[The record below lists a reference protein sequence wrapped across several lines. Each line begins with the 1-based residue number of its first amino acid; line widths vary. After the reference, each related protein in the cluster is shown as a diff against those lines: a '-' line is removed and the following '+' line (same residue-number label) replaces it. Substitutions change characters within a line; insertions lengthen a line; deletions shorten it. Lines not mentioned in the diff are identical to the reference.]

1 MQALHNQTGR
11 QNQLRAVYIS
21 LKETM
26 TKVDSCIMD
35 KKQIENIVSNTSL
48 GIKGTIIWKSRIV
61 LAHLFFFW
69 LSLFMS
75 FIVLNDMDINKRWFG
90 SIFWNT
96 FMAVTAIKLVT
107 YGVFRQYQGWW
118 RYVSITDLLSIM
130 KATHVCLFLE
140 IVLYYLCTN
149 YYPNALGVTS
159 GQPLIVQVP
168 VSALIID
175 WVATICTV
183 CGSRLLIRLY
193 YEESQQVVSGRLL
206 RLLIVGAGNAG
217 ETLLREIRR
226 MPVLKYDVVGFVDDN
241 PRKHGIRIH
250 GAEVIGTTSEIKNIA
265 KERSIDELVI
275 AMPSASRKVLRNVIT
290 QCEGAN
296 LKFSTVPDLVSIAA
310 GKVSVSQMREVDI
323 NDLLGRDPIT
333 LDIEQISRFLN
344 NKVVMVT
351 GAGGSIGS
359 EMCRQICQFG
369 PKKLLLLE
377 QAENPLF
384 HIERELQKEYPTVS
398 LRPIICDITDCR
410 RVDRIFGEYKPEVVI
425 HAAAHKHVPLMEAN
439 PGEAFKNNVCGTRN
453 VAMAADK
460 YKAKNFVMI
469 STDKAVNPTS
479 IMGSSKRFAEMVI
492 QGLNTHS
499 STDFITVRFGNV
511 LGSNGSVVPIFTKQ
525 IMEGGPVTVTHP
537 DMQRYF
543 MTIPEASQLVL
554 QAATMGKGGEVFLL
568 DMGEPVKIA
577 DLARELITLSGYR
590 PDEDIEIKYTGMR
603 PGEKLFEELS
613 IAGEDMKPTPHPKI
627 AVWQNIPA
635 DEKELEQAINDML
648 TIADTARYEE
658 IVAIIKRIIP
668 EYVGDVDSKKL
679 HDEHLK
685 QRMRSTVQ
693 DI

>member
-1 MQALHNQTGR
+1 MTINTTMERDLTDSRYGAGTMSTK
-11 QNQLRAVYIS
+11 S
-21 LKETM
+21 L
-26 TKVDSCIMD
+26 
-35 KKQIENIVSNTSL
+35 L
-48 GIKGTIIWKSRIV
+48 IWKGRIV
-61 LAHLFFFW
+61 FAHLVFFW

-75 FIVLNDMDINKRWFG
+75 FVVLNQMQINEWFG
-90 SIFWNT
+90 PVFWNV
-96 FMAVTAIKLVT
+96 FLAITAIKLVV
-107 YGVFRQYQGWW
+107 YGLFRQYQGWW
-118 RYVSITDLLSIM
+118 RYVSVSDLFSII
-130 KATHVCLFLE
+130 KATHASLLIIIVAYYVCL
-140 IVLYYLCTN
+140 YYC
-149 YYPNALGVTS
+149 PSILGEYEPIKGT
-159 GQPLIVQVP
+159 
-168 VSALIID
+168 IIPILQSDKLSPSTFVAD

-193 YEESQQVVSGRLL
+193 FEESQQVVPGRLT
-206 RLLIVGAGNAG
+206 RILIVGAGNAG

-226 MPVLKYDVVGFVDDN
+226 MSVLKYEVVGFVDDN
-241 PRKHGIRIH
+241 PRKRGMRIH
-250 GAEVIGTTSEIKNIA
+250 GVEVLGNTGEIKKIA
-265 KERSIDELVI
+265 KEKAIDELVI
-275 AMPSASRKVLRNVIT
+275 AMPSANRKELRHVIS
-290 QCEGAN
+290 QCEGSN

-310 GKVSVSQMREVDI
+310 GKVAVSQMRDVDI

-333 LDIEQISRFLN
+333 LDIEQISSFLN

-369 PKKLLLLE
+369 PKRLLLVE

-384 HIERELQKEYPTVS
+384 HIERELQANYPSVS
-398 LRPIICDITDCR
+398 LRPIICDISDGV
-410 RVDRIFGEYKPEVVI
+410 RVDRVFSENKPEVVI

-439 PGEAFKNNVCGTRN
+439 PGEAFKNNVSGTRN
-453 VAMAADK
+453 VAYASDK
-460 YKAKNFVMI
+460 YGAKNFVMI

-492 QGLNTHS
+492 QGLNVRS
-499 STDFITVRFGNV
+499 KTDFITVRFGNV

-525 IMEGGPVTVTHP
+525 IMAGGPVTVTHP

-590 PDEDIEIKYTGMR
+590 PDEDIEIKFTGMR

-635 DEKELEQAINDML
+635 DETELHSAIDEML
-648 TIADTARYEE
+648 RVADTASYDE
-658 IVAIIKRIIP
+658 IVSIIKRIIP
-668 EYVGDVDSKKL
+668 EYVGDVDSKML
-679 HDEHLK
+679 HDEHVK
-685 QRMRSTVQ
+685 NMGRVGCN
-693 DI
+693 

>member
-1 MQALHNQTGR
+1 M
-11 QNQLRAVYIS
+11 S
-21 LKETM
+21 
-26 TKVDSCIMD
+26 
-35 KKQIENIVSNTSL
+35 KKSVF
-48 GIKGTIIWKSRIV
+48 IWKSRIII
-61 LAHLFFFW
+61 AHLFFFW
-69 LSLFMS
+69 VSLFMS
-75 FIVLNDMDINKRWFG
+75 FIVLNQMQINEWFG
-90 SIFWNT
+90 PVFWNV
-96 FMAVTAIKLVT
+96 FIAVATVKLIV
-107 YGVFRQYQGWW
+107 YGLFRQYQGWW
-118 RYVSITDLLSIM
+118 RYVSVSDLFSIIS
-130 KATHVCLFLE
+130 ATHV
-140 IVLYYLCTN
+140 
-149 YYPNALGVTS
+149 S
-159 GQPLIVQVP
+159 
-168 VSALIID
+168 LIIIMIGYYMAMSFMPTVLGEYEPIEGQIVPILCSDKLSASTFIAD

-193 YEESQQVVSGRLL
+193 YEESRQVVPGRLI
-206 RLLIVGAGNAG
+206 RILIVGAGNAG

-226 MPVLKYDVVGFVDDN
+226 MPVLKYEVVGFVDDN
-241 PRKHGIRIH
+241 PRKRGMRIH
-250 GAEVIGTTSEIKNIA
+250 GVEVLGSTSEIKSLA
-265 KERSIDELVI
+265 KEKSIDELVI
-275 AMPSASRKVLRNVIT
+275 AMPSANRKELRHVIS
-290 QCEGAN
+290 QCEGSN

-310 GKVSVSQMREVDI
+310 GKVSVSQMRDIDI
-323 NDLLGRDPIT
+323 NDLLGRDPVT
-333 LDIEQISRFLN
+333 LDIEDISRFLN

-369 PKKLLLLE
+369 PKRLLLLE

-384 HIERELQKEYPTVS
+384 HIERELQANYPTVS
-398 LRPIICDITDCR
+398 LKPIICDITDAK
-410 RVDRIFGEYKPEVVI
+410 RVERVFSEFRPEVVI

-439 PGEAFKNNVCGTRN
+439 PGEAFKNNVAGSRN
-453 VAMAADK
+453 VAFASDK
-460 YKAKNFVMI
+460 YGAKNFVMI

-492 QGLNTHS
+492 QCLNTHS
-499 STDFITVRFGNV
+499 KTDFITVRFGNV

-525 IMEGGPVTVTHP
+525 IMAGGPVTVTHP

-613 IAGEDMKPTPHPKI
+613 IAGEDMKQTPHPKI

-635 DEKELEQAINDML
+635 DETELHK
-648 TIADTARYEE
+648 TIDELISIVDTASYNE
-658 IVAIIKRIIP
+658 IVQVIKKIIP

-679 HDEHLK
+679 HEQHLK
-685 QRMRSTVQ
+685 NQHHK
-693 DI
+693 

>member
-1 MQALHNQTGR
+1 MNKDIAEKNVNVKPTNFKDL
-11 QNQLRAVYIS
+11 L
-21 LKETM
+21 LW
-26 TKVDSCIMD
+26 
-35 KKQIENIVSNTSL
+35 
-48 GIKGTIIWKSRIV
+48 KGKIV
-61 LAHLFFFW
+61 LAHLAFFW
-69 LSLFMS
+69 MSLFMS
-75 FIVLNDMDINKRWFG
+75 FIVLNNMQINESWFG
-90 SIFWNT
+90 PVFWNT
-96 FMAVTAIKLVT
+96 FMAVATIKLVI
-107 YGVFRQYQGWW
+107 YGLFRQYQGWW
-118 RYVSITDLLSIM
+118 RYVSVSDLFSII
-130 KATHVCLFLE
+130 KATHVSLVIEILGYYTCLALLP
-140 IVLYYLCTN
+140 V
-149 YYPNALGVTS
+149 ALGALPD
-159 GQPLIVQVP
+159 GKPILNEIP
-168 VSALIID
+168 VSVFVAD

-193 YEESQQVVSGRLL
+193 YEESQQVVAGRLT
-206 RLLIVGAGNAG
+206 RMLIVGAGNAG

-226 MPVLKYDVVGFVDDN
+226 MPILKYEVVGFVDDN
-241 PRKHGIRIH
+241 PRKLGMRIH
-250 GAEVIGTTSEIKNIA
+250 GAEVIGTTKEIKKIA
-265 KERSIDELVI
+265 QEKAIDELVI
-275 AMPSASRKVLRNVIT
+275 AMPSASRKELRHVIA
-290 QCEGAN
+290 QCEGSN
-296 LKFSTVPDLVSIAA
+296 LKFSTVPDLVSIAT
-310 GKVSVSQMREVDI
+310 GKVSVSKMREVDI

-333 LDIEQISRFLN
+333 LDIEQISKFLN

-369 PKKLLLLE
+369 PKKLLLVE

-384 HIERELQKEYPTVS
+384 HIERELQSAYPTVA
-398 LRPIICDITDCR
+398 LRPIICDIADGK
-410 RVDRIFGEYKPEVVI
+410 RVDKVFSEYHPEVVI

-453 VAMAADK
+453 VALAADK

-499 STDFITVRFGNV
+499 DTDFITVRFGNV

-525 IMEGGPVTVTHP
+525 IMAGGPVTVTHP

-635 DEKELEQAINDML
+635 NEDELRDAIDEML
-648 TIADTARYEE
+648 AIADNASYEQ
-658 IVAIIKRIIP
+658 IVSIIKRIIP

-679 HDEHLK
+679 HEEHLK
-685 QRMRSTVQ
+685 NRTKISGQN
-693 DI
+693 I